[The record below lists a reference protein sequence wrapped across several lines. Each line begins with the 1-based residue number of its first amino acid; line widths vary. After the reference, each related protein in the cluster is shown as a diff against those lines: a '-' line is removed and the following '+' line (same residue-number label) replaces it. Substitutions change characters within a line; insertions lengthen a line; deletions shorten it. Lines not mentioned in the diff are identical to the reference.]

1 MAEIVLARID
11 SRLIHGQVV
20 AKWMKTVNANQ
31 IVVIDDNL
39 AKDPV
44 MSSIYSMAAPP
55 GCKVSILS
63 TEKAVAE
70 WKKDGLGPSS
80 NSTIILFKDVK
91 TALAAWEAGLIL
103 DRLQVG
109 GLGGGPSRKA
119 VFKNITLDG
128 RDAEELTVLQN
139 GGVKIFFQTVPEDTP
154 GDLESAL
161 KALGV

>member
-1 MAEIVLARID
+1 MAQIVLARID

-63 TEKAVAE
+63 IEKAVAE
-70 WKKDGLGPSS
+70 WKKDALGPSS
-80 NSTIILFKDVK
+80 NSTIVLFKDVR
-91 TALAAWEAGLIL
+91 TALAACNS
-103 DRLQVG
+103 RLTQW
-109 GLGGGPSRKA
+109 
-119 VFKNITLDG
+119 
-128 RDAEELTVLQN
+128 
-139 GGVKIFFQTVPEDTP
+139 
-154 GDLESAL
+154 
-161 KALGV
+161 